1 MASEEYKNPL
11 DPFNA
16 AADRVVAA
24 TKEETPAPEAQEEE
38 VVEEVAEEI
47 VKEEVAEESPE
58 VAEEATSESES
69 QTEEDT
75 TVEEETS
82 NEDVQQEDDVISDWD
97 ITSEEAESAAE
108 FDYTSLATEAGFEA
122 KNKDEFIKMVS
133 EYKAKA
139 ESPDPTS
146 TLPEN
151 LKEAIKIAGE
161 DGNYLE
167 YLGVTSVDYDAYNSL
182 ALVKGHYEQIF
193 TNVNGVVDTDMLEM
207 KMDGMS
213 DADIEIEGQT
223 LRSQYKGMQTQ
234 KADAIKAEANRN
246 RELADKALRKVLD
259 DTKEIDGFKLS
270 PTNKKQLY
278 DDITSGDMIAEM
290 FHGTDGKIDQLKVL
304 TAYSRHKFGDKQRAY
319 LRQKIST
326 EATKKVLDKIGNKNI
341 NTKAGGL
348 PNVTPEKAKTGQQA
362 LAAELKEHGAKLFN
376 PMR

>member
-1 MASEEYKNPL
+1 
-11 DPFNA
+11 
-16 AADRVVAA
+16 
-24 TKEETPAPEAQEEE
+24 
-38 VVEEVAEEI
+38 
-47 VKEEVAEESPE
+47 
-58 VAEEATSESES
+58 
-69 QTEEDT
+69 
-75 TVEEETS
+75 
-82 NEDVQQEDDVISDWD
+82 
-97 ITSEEAESAAE
+97 
-108 FDYTSLATEAGFEA
+108 
-122 KNKDEFIKMVS
+122 MVS

-246 RELADKALRKVLD
+246 RELADKNLRKVLD
-259 DTKEIDGFKLS
+259 DTKEIDGFNLS

-278 DDITSGDMIAEM
+278 DDITSGDMISEM